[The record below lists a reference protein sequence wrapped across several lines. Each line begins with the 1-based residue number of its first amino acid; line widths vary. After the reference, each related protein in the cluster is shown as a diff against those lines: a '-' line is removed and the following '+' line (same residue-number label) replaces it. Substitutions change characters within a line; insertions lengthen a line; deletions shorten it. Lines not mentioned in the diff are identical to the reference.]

1 MTEEC
6 ICVIEGQ
13 YEGCPVHD
21 TKKEALT
28 SNERCK
34 HGVWLGDLCYRCE
47 NDKVP
52 DEATKPLYVEIERL
66 RAGLVQLR
74 DACIESND
82 LHYAAIATQALSSDS
97 SAPTSIPSN
106 LRTFLGKVADLGCS
120 TVDSSGK
127 CIACEAADF
136 LRGPLPDETKKDDA
150 RDAERYRYLRERQA
164 WDRLAARKIVITTEG
179 GREPYR
185 TLREAELDREID
197 ECIGVPPAQETP
209 REPGPMCSVCDHIEE
224 MHKSMGA
231 SHPFTPKA
239 SENPLDDAGLPV
251 CVNNPSLHSWSVRGR
266 LGNPLPEQLCE
277 NGCGLMWKNR
287 DSDQNGPANPAK

>member
-28 SNERCK
+28 SKESTL
-34 HGVWLGDLCYRCE
+34 V
-47 NDKVP
+47 
-52 DEATKPLYVEIERL
+52 ERL
-66 RAGLVQLR
+66 DRILCDPYVANRAMARTIREAR
-74 DACIESND
+74 DV
-82 LHYAAIATQALSSDS
+82 LSANP
-97 SAPTSIPSN
+97 SAP
-106 LRTFLGKVADLGCS
+106 
-120 TVDSSGK
+120 
-127 CIACEAADF
+127 
-136 LRGPLPDETKKDDA
+136 ETKKDDA